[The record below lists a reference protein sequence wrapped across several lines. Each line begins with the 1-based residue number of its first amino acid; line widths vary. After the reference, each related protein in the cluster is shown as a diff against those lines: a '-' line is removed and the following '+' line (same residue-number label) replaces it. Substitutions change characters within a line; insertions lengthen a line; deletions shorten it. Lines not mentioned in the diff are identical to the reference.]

1 MSSVRHG
8 VALALLVAAASP
20 GEITV
25 RRSEAPPPIAAWRAA
40 LKEGRP
46 ALRGFRAPL
55 HGAEVVPI
63 DLPAD
68 EPSRNAAAIV
78 GKDLARDGLVA
89 TTVAA
94 LRALGVSDVEREGRT
109 ERLRA
114 IGLPVDWL
122 EFFGGASL
130 VQRIAAGDDVT
141 GAEFGFRPSLA
152 GFAVATES
160 GEHEIGLV
168 RLQLASPA
176 YYAGPGDGGA
186 LDVARQLVSA
196 LPTAEFFASVE
207 EQHLARFLDVARTW
221 KVADPARITIASEA
235 LPVSQ
240 WAQDD
245 GKPGLAPAAGGSGLE
260 LVTLVPRY
268 ASRGEDG
275 ASFIPGETFLADG
288 LAAAGHRVVQSPL
301 LFQGGDLLAVRD
313 PKSGERVLL
322 VGEANVW
329 RNTALGLTREQVL
342 EAFRIEF
349 GVDRCKLMPA
359 ISFHI
364 DQEIT
369 VRAVGD
375 RLVACVADPVDAVRI
390 VLRCGLDALESAH
403 VLTASQAADARARL
417 DAGEDAEFLA
427 LVVPPIASRCHGF
440 GRFPESLASSF
451 ARGPVDSGV
460 ANLEVFVLATD
471 LLSSW
476 ALPVADLPFDPHS
489 LAYLRS
495 FQRRDA
501 DRRDMI
507 ADLRT
512 SGFEVQRIPSL
523 PEANRGIDYLNGVHD
538 RRRYLLPAWG
548 GLYARLDEAA
558 TAAFHRVLGEGVEI
572 VPIFTSESQRRGG
585 ALHCSLSAGP
595 RP

>member
-1 MSSVRHG
+1 MR
-8 VALALLVAAASP
+8 
-20 GEITV
+20 
-25 RRSEAPPPIAAWRAA
+25 
-40 LKEGRP
+40 EGRP
-46 ALRGFRAPL
+46 ALRGFRAPFQ
-55 HGAEVVPI
+55 GGEPVPI

-68 EPSRNAAAIV
+68 ESLRKAAAIV
-78 GKDLARDGLVA
+78 GRQLARDGLVA

-94 LRALGVSDVEREGRT
+94 MQSLGASDVELEGRT

-122 EFFGGASL
+122 ECFGGAAF
-130 VQRIAAGDDVT
+130 VRRIASGAAAADVIAQAT
-141 GAEFGFRPSLA
+141 FAFRPSLE

-160 GEHEIGLV
+160 GEHDIGLA
-168 RLQLASPA
+168 RLQLASPS
-176 YYAGPGDGGA
+176 YYAGAGDGGS
-186 LDVARQLVSA
+186 LDVARQLLAV
-196 LPTAEFFASVE
+196 LPAADFVASVE
-207 EQHLARFLDVARTW
+207 AQHLVRVLDVARTW
-221 KVADPARITIASEA
+221 PAEQLQRLTLVPES

-245 GKPGLAPAAGGSGLE
+245 GKPGLAPAASGTGLE

-275 ASFIPGETFLADG
+275 ASFVPGETFLADG
-288 LAAAGHRVVQSPL
+288 IAAAGQRVVQSPL

-329 RNTALGLTREQVL
+329 RNTSLGLSRDQVL
-342 EAFRIEF
+342 DAFRIEF
-349 GVDRCKLMPA
+349 GVDRCKVLPA

-364 DQEIT
+364 DQELT

-375 RLVACVADPVDAVRI
+375 RLVACVADPVDAVHS
-390 VLRCGLDALESAH
+390 VLRCGVDALQAAE
-403 VLTASQAADARARL
+403 VLTAPKAAEARERL
-417 DAGEDAEFLA
+417 ESGRDAEFLSI
-427 LVVPPIASRCHGF
+427 VVPPIAGLCHGF
-440 GRFPESLASSF
+440 GRFPESLASAF

-460 ANLEVFVLATD
+460 ANLEIFVLATD

-476 ALPVADLPFDPHS
+476 SLPIAELPFDPHS

-501 DRRDMI
+501 ERRDMI
-507 ADLRT
+507 ADLRK
-512 SGFEVQRIPSL
+512 SGFEVQKIPSL

-538 RRRYLLPAWG
+538 RGRYLLPAWG
-548 GLYARLDEAA
+548 GLYAPLDGAA
-558 TAAFHRVLGEGVEI
+558 TAAFHRALGAEVAI

-585 ALHCSLSAGP
+585 ALHCSLSVGP